1 VAEVLRMREI
11 GILDEHYELI
21 EGEIVLMQAKNDPRE
36 RIKLALIPCCQGIF
50 RRSGSLF
57 A

>member
-1 VAEVLRMREI
+1 MREI

-21 EGEIVLMQAKNDPRE
+21 EGEIVLMQAKNDPLE